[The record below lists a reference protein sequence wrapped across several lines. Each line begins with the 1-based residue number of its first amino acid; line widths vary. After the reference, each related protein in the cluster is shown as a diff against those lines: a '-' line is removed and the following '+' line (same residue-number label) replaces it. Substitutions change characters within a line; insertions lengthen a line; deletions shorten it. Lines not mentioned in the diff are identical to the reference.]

1 MGSESYHEPYE
12 HLSGSAR
19 DMHRALVSLVEEIEA
34 IDWYAQRA
42 EVTSDA
48 ELRAVLLHNRDE
60 EIEHAMMNLEWI
72 RRNEPKF
79 DATIRTYLM
88 TDVPITEIEE
98 SDHDEPSGQEA
109 SSQRTDSTLR
119 GLGIGSLKGR

>member
-12 HLSGSAR
+12 QLSEASR
-19 DMHRALVSLVEEIEA
+19 DMHRALTSLVEEIEA

-42 EVTSDA
+42 EVTTDP
-48 ELRAVLLHNRDE
+48 ELRDVLLHNRSE

-72 RRNEPKF
+72 RRHDAKF
-79 DATIRTYLM
+79 DETIRTYLM
-88 TDVPITEIEE
+88 TDVPIVAIEE
-98 SDHDEPSGQEA
+98 NVQEKGASGQMV
-109 SSQRTDSTLR
+109 SRTNTPVH